1 MKKKKVIKKKAKKKR
16 QYLKDYKRPTPHS
29 ENHVTSLLWHKILPK
44 QMGER
49 LAECATQRQ
58 CSGAWLIE
66 EIINQWLREHE
77 DEWRKS
83 IRPGGTITS
92 VIANV
97 TVRKPLAPSTIV
109 HQREPN
115 TTANDAQTKSA
126 KGIKNEVSGNVGA
139 HDQGE
144 PRRPETG
151 QSDPL

>member
-1 MKKKKVIKKKAKKKR
+1 MAKKKVIKKPKKR
-16 QYLKDYKRPTPHS
+16 QYLKDYKRPTPDS
-29 ENHVTSLLWHKILPK
+29 EHHVTSLLWHKILPK

-49 LAECATQRQ
+49 LTECANQRQ

-66 EIINQWLREHE
+66 EIINQWLKEHYT
-77 DEWRKS
+77 EWKGS
-83 IRPGGTITS
+83 IRPGGSITS

-97 TVRKPLAPSTIV
+97 VVRKPLGPSTIV
-109 HQREPN
+109 HHRGSN

-151 QSDPL
+151 QPDPV